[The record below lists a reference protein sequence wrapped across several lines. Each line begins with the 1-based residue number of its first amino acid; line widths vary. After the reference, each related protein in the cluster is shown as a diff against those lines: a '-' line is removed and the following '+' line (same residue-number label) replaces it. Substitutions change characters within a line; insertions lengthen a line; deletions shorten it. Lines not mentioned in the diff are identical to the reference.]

1 MPSPGK
7 AGDDERER
15 AMRAVIRRDKQLVC
29 DEIADLKPDQG
40 QVLVRTLACGI
51 CGSDL
56 HALHHMEHMID
67 LTRRAGGMGTG
78 FDPTA
83 DTVFGHEFCAEILDH
98 GPGTLK
104 TLKAGARIVSIP
116 ATLTPVGGVEMLG
129 FSNALPGGF
138 AEQMIL
144 SEALLLEVP
153 NGLPTDKAA
162 LTEPFAVGAHAVAK
176 ARLDPDSVALVIGC
190 GPVGL
195 AVIAGLKAR
204 GHGPVVAAD
213 YSPRRRAAAERLGA
227 DVVIDPAVESPHAR
241 WEGFGVP
248 TARAAQN
255 MARMMGKT
263 FGRPVVF
270 ECVGS
275 PGVMQ
280 SLIEA
285 APAGAQIVVAG
296 VCMETDRIEPAIAIT
311 KEIELTFVFGYTPDE
326 FAQTLR
332 DIAEGVIDV
341 SGVVTGTVGLE
352 GVAQA
357 FKDLGDPEAHVK
369 ILVEPGLR

>member
-1 MPSPGK
+1 
-7 AGDDERER
+7 
-15 AMRAVIRRDKQLVC
+15 MRAVIRRNKQLVC
-29 DEIADLKPDQG
+29 DEIADLKPEAG

-67 LTRRAGGMGTG
+67 LTRRAGGMGAG

-83 DTVFGHEFCAEILDH
+83 DTVFGHEFCAEILEH
-98 GPGTLK
+98 GPGT
-104 TLKAGARIVSIP
+104 TGALKAGTRVVSVP
-116 ATLTPVGGVEMLG
+116 ATLTPAGGVELLG
-129 FSNALPGGF
+129 FSNTLPGGF
-138 AEQMIL
+138 SERMIL
-144 SEALLLEVP
+144 SEAMLLPVP

-176 ARLDPDSVALVIGC
+176 ARLEPNSVVLVVGC

-204 GHGPVVAAD
+204 GHGPVIAAD
-213 YSPRRRAAAERLGA
+213 FSPRRRAAAERLGA
-227 DVVIDPAVESPHAR
+227 DVVVDPAIESPHAR

-255 MARMMGKT
+255 MVRMMGGT
-263 FGRPVVF
+263 FGRPIVF

-275 PGVMQ
+275 PGVLQ

-285 APAGAQIVVAG
+285 SPAGSQIVVAG

-311 KEIELTFVFGYTPDE
+311 KEIELTFVFGYTPEE
-326 FAQTLR
+326 FAATLH
-332 DIAEGVIDV
+332 DIAEGRLDV
-341 SGVVTGTVGLE
+341 GDVVTGKVGLD

-369 ILVEPGLR
+369 ILVEP

>member
-98 GPGTLK
+98 GPGTLQ

-275 PGVMQ
+275 PGVLQ

-296 VCMETDRIEPAIAIT
+296 VCMETDRIEPAIAVT

-369 ILVEPGLR
+369 ILVEPGLH

>member
-1 MPSPGK
+1 
-7 AGDDERER
+7 
-15 AMRAVIRRDKQLVC
+15 MRAVIRRDKQLVC

-67 LTRRAGGMGTG
+67 LTSRANGGMTNG

-116 ATLTPVGGVEMLG
+116 ATLTPAGGVEMLG
-129 FSNALPGGF
+129 FSNNLPGGF

-176 ARLDPDSVALVIGC
+176 ARLDPNSVALVVGC

-195 AVIAGLKAR
+195 AVIAGLKAK
-204 GHGPVVAAD
+204 GHGPVIAAD
-213 YSPRRRAAAERLGA
+213 FSPRRRAAAEMLGA

-255 MARMMGKT
+255 MVRMMGGS

-275 PGVMQ
+275 PGVVQ

-285 APAGAQIVVAG
+285 SPAGAQIVVAG

-311 KEIELTFVFGYTPDE
+311 KEIELTFVFGYTPEE
-326 FAQTLR
+326 FAETLHN
-332 DIAEGVIDV
+332 IAQGVIDV
-341 SGVVTGTVGLE
+341 SGVVTGAVGLD

-369 ILVEPGLR
+369 ILVQPDLR